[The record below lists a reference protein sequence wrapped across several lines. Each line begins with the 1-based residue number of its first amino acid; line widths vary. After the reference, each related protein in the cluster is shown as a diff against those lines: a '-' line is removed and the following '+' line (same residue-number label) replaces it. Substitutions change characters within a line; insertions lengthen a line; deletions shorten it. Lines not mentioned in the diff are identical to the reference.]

1 MSLHFLNDML
11 CNIYFQ
17 GNKGEVVEKLQQ
29 VELNSN
35 TLARNSILGNTKDAS
50 GGDQLLVCRIIIRF
64 LVVVLD
70 IRLLTLA

>member
-50 GGDQLLVCRIIIRF
+50 GGNQLLVCRNIRF